1 MDWELLKK
9 IDPKKL
15 IGERL
20 SPFDLMGGGDQ
31 EKVKPSKDK
40 PLTGLYYRK
49 PGLVYEPSKGL
60 SCAIE
65 FLESQESNRFQMGL
79 LKSMTIGSAERH
91 FAESCKYVAKNKP
104 QKALSK
110 LGDVLNKDP
119 QHTDAYFLM
128 GCILMEAEQF
138 DKANSCFHKVL
149 LCQKSLGKGFKKYLP
164 SFHITLNLNL
174 SPCFCIYPELLG
186 ATLLVAI
193 SYWENNKREEAIS
206 ALDQTV
212 SIFPKNSAVLYLM
225 TFFRLEMARY
235 KAVIEEL
242 SDFEPSNSL
251 DLATY
256 TLLGIALY
264 SSHDPVTAVQV
275 LKNAIRFAERFEEE
289 GQIKIIRYNLGRAY
303 LNKGDKFEGLQ
314 ELKKVSIIEPDYLDV
329 NHILQDPSKGAKP
342 YAGLRPDSETSV
354 ILNGKKVEK
363 SPSKEVE
370 IIDSSPSSPSRTEIP
385 ETEAPE
391 IKTPEIE
398 TITPES
404 VELSPETDIKE
415 ITVGTARLLLQQTG
429 ETFSIK
435 INGMTTIGRESSND
449 ISFPED
455 FSISRR
461 QAKIISNQEGFF
473 AEDLGSTN
481 GTYLN
486 KRRITRK
493 MALKNNDEIQI
504 GKKNFTF
511 VTE

>member
-15 IGERL
+15 IGERI
-20 SPFDLMGGGDQ
+20 SPFDFMGSDQ

-49 PGLVYEPSKGL
+49 PGLTYDPSKGL

-119 QHTDAYFLM
+119 QNTDAYFLM

-164 SFHITLNLNL
+164 SFHVTLNLNL

-186 ATLLVAI
+186 ATLLVAV
-193 SYWENNKREEAIS
+193 SYWENNKREEAVS

-264 SSHDPVTAVQV
+264 SSHDPVTAVQI

-314 ELKKVSIIEPDYLDV
+314 ELKKVSVIEPDYLDV

-342 YAGLRPDSETSV
+342 YAGVRPDSETRV
-354 ILNGKKVEK
+354 VLNGEKVEK

-370 IIDSSPSSPSRTEIP
+370 IIDSFPSYASRTEIP
-385 ETEAPE
+385 ETKTPE
-391 IKTPEIE
+391 PETPKIPPPELETPEPQIPEIE

-404 VELSPETDIKE
+404 VKLSPETNIKE
-415 ITVGTARLLLQQTG
+415 ITTGTARLLLQQTG

-435 INGMTTIGRESSND
+435 INRSEERRVGKECR
-449 ISFPED
+449 
-455 FSISRR
+455 SRW
-461 QAKIISNQEGFF
+461 SP
-473 AEDLGSTN
+473 
-481 GTYLN
+481 YH
-486 KRRITRK
+486 
-493 MALKNNDEIQI
+493 
-504 GKKNFTF
+504 
-511 VTE
+511 